1 MSSASY
7 SLTSNNIGHLFHW
20 VGEHNMT
27 PRMDYLQRYAVA
39 RKTALHVT
47 IMQSGDRLGRQV
59 GEQRDFCLLP
69 TFWELHRLTVD

>member
-1 MSSASY
+1 
-7 SLTSNNIGHLFHW
+7 
-20 VGEHNMT
+20 MT

-59 GEQRDFCLLP
+59 GEQRISACYLLSGNAQ
-69 TFWELHRLTVD
+69 VDSGLARWYFLCCGHH